1 MSANVELVAD
11 RLLHLARPGGVVL
24 VDRQFFGQLVEVL
37 HARADHLKLSV
48 RTAHFEDPVS
58 LLKQALMTP
67 KPAIACCPEGST
79 GEQCECLRK
88 AHMLL
93 EQLGIPIIETHDQLV
108 AVVASAS
115 GPHLPGPTST
125 KPAAP
130 VTVAA

>member
-24 VDRQFFGQLVEVL
+24 VDRQFFGPLVEVL
-37 HARADHLKLSV
+37 HARADHLNLSV

-58 LLKQALMTP
+58 LLKQALITP

-93 EQLGIPIIETHDQLV
+93 EQLGIPIIETHDRLV
-108 AVVASAS
+108 TVVTGISEPLRTATASAA
-115 GPHLPGPTST
+115 
-125 KPAAP
+125 PA
-130 VTVAA
+130 TVAA